1 VNWGRSEGEER
12 LNDRATLPRW
22 APRISRDKIRRFYE
36 ASAEGVLS
44 DELIDDV
51 GTALHRRCQDIVTVT
66 EGHMGG
72 SLPCPSCG
80 EMIRRRGGK
89 DEVLNCRKCSW
100 SLPWQ
105 DYFGAYHKKQLFG
118 GNAIEVFEGFVTR
131 WPEAKTRTDKVLLVD
146 ELIHQCH
153 YDARLGP
160 TRPVAVNLIEGK
172 LSQVRAFLD
181 ELAEGPLADT
191 N

>member
-1 VNWGRSEGEER
+1 MTYQAVI
-12 LNDRATLPRW
+12 LRW
-22 APRISRDKIRRFYE
+22 APRISRDKVRLFYE
-36 ASAEGVLS
+36 AAADGVLS
-44 DELIDDV
+44 EELIHEV
-51 GTALHRRCQDIVTVT
+51 GTALHRRCQNIVTVT
-66 EGHMGG
+66 EAHMGG
-72 SLPCPSCG
+72 RVPCPSCG
-80 EMIRRRGGK
+80 HVIRRRGGS
-89 DEVLNCRKCSW
+89 DQVLRCRACSW
-100 SLPWQ
+100 NLPWQ
-105 DYFGAYHKKQLFG
+105 DYFRSYHKKQLVG
-118 GNAIEVFEGFVTR
+118 GNAIEVFKGFVRR
-131 WPEAKTRTDKVLLVD
+131 WPESKSRTDKVLLID